1 MVTSPEIIEKVVAEK
16 PSSMQQRLI
25 NKIKQIKP
33 FGESIKKVAQCAP
46 KITDF
51 SSVPSTESWS
61 QLKISFRKGKEVM
74 L

>member
-33 FGESIKKVAQCAP
+33 FGESIKKVA
-46 KITDF
+46 
-51 SSVPSTESWS
+51 
-61 QLKISFRKGKEVM
+61 
-74 L
+74 